1 MTQNKS
7 GPRAVALS
15 IAFCAILAPE
25 VSIAADLALSGIV
38 GRRAVLVVD
47 NGPPRLV
54 EIGKSSPEG
63 IRLLSIEGNAA
74 VVEFDGR
81 RHTLRMGERVVRQAG
96 DGSRGAQGISTGLT
110 GEEARKVLARGV
122 EITIDQDESGQ
133 FMVGG
138 EINSNNVRFL
148 VDTGASMVALSR
160 ATASRLG
167 LKLDGAPEGRAHT
180 AGGVVKAW
188 RVILRS
194 IKVGGLRFEN
204 VEASVSEADMPFVLL
219 GMNVLEQMEMRRDG
233 KQMRLKKKL

>member
-1 MTQNKS
+1 MMKS
-7 GPRAVALS
+7 GPRAVAMW

-25 VSIAADLALSGIV
+25 AGIAADLALSGIV
-38 GRRAVLVVD
+38 GGRAVLVVD

-54 EIGKSSPEG
+54 AVGKSSPEG

-81 RHTLRMGERVVRQAG
+81 RHTLRMGERVVRQTG
-96 DGSRGAQGISTGLT
+96 GEGAQGISAGPT

-122 EITIDQDESGQ
+122 ELTIDLNERGQ
-133 FMVGG
+133 FMVDG
-138 EINSNNVRFL
+138 EINGGSVRFL
-148 VDTGASMVALSR
+148 VDTGASMVALSS

-167 LKLDGAPEGRAHT
+167 LRLDGAPEGWAHT

-188 RVILRS
+188 RVTLRA

-204 VEASVSEADMPFVLL
+204 VDASVSEADMPFVLL